1 MSLWLGIPLGVS
13 ASVVYGTS
21 IVVQH
26 RTAQQH
32 ADEGGETSAS
42 SLLRLARNPLWLIAV
57 ISDFAGFLLQAAA
70 LSAGSVVV
78 IQPLVVLM
86 LPVALGVSFLMGGHR
101 PRLGD
106 YLGCV
111 AILGGLGLFL
121 ILIGKPG
128 EPHVPRPRTLACAVA
143 LVIIVGVLLCFVVWK
158 QNRTIRGAV
167 YGAVAGAYFGTLA
180 VMVDAASD
188 EAGRHGVKAL
198 VTHAKGI
205 VPLICLC
212 VLGVA
217 GIVLT
222 QMSFQIGALG
232 ATLPANLAADPLMG
246 VLLGVVLLKEHIPLT
261 PGHLIA
267 YVACLAAV
275 VLGGVRLADP
285 HAGPIEP
292 DELPAA
298 AA

>member
-1 MSLWLGIPLGVS
+1 VPLGVA
-13 ASVVYGTS
+13 ASVVYGSS
-21 IVVQH
+21 IVIQH

-57 ISDFAGFLLQAAA
+57 VSDFAGFLLQAAA
-70 LSAGSVVV
+70 LSAGAVVI

-111 AILGGLGLFL
+111 AILGGLAVFL
-121 ILIGKPG
+121 ALVGRPG
-128 EPHVPRPRTLACAVA
+128 DAHVPRPRMLAAAVG
-143 LVIIVGVLLCFVVWK
+143 LVIVIGLVLCFIVVR
-158 QNRTIRGAV
+158 QNRIVRGAI

-188 EAGRHGVKAL
+188 EAGRHGLKSL
-198 VTHAKGI
+198 VTHAKGF
-205 VPLICLC
+205 VPIICLC

-246 VLLGVVLLKEHIPLT
+246 VALGSVLLKEHIPISPL
-261 PGHLIA
+261 HLIA
-267 YVACLAAV
+267 YFACLAAV
-275 VLGGVRLADP
+275 VAGAVRLADP

-292 DELPAA
+292 DEVPTAA
-298 AA
+298 A